1 MPSPRSS
8 ADDMASK
15 TQLTTCSARLF
26 VILLRRATASMSS
39 DFVIREPSQDGSS
52 IARGENRVNSNSA
65 YLHSYTALGRC
76 VRPAAKAIESLRTVW
91 HRGGSSPRRSRAGCP
106 ENPTAQPSAAR
117 AARGPLMEP
126 NRTENDDELL
136 EVPDLPETP
145 LDLNEAS
152 AFDAPPL
159 DSPPTLG
166 APLGDDDALK
176 KMGSR

>member
-1 MPSPRSS
+1 
-8 ADDMASK
+8 
-15 TQLTTCSARLF
+15 
-26 VILLRRATASMSS
+26 
-39 DFVIREPSQDGSS
+39 
-52 IARGENRVNSNSA
+52 
-65 YLHSYTALGRC
+65 LGRC

-159 DSPPTLG
+159 DSPPTLR

-176 KMGSR
+176 KMGSRTPAWAWLAFVLLLAGAIGGGVFLWQRSVAQEARWDAYD